1 MPWGEEHGWVFSHL
15 AIGIGPLGF
24 SRWVGGLGAVTAA
37 AVAGLTAL
45 YPHHQRDLQGR
56 IDAGALLSWRQGVC
70 VPSFVLGGLW
80 TWARHE

>member
-1 MPWGEEHGWVFSHL
+1 MPWGEEHRWVFSHL
-15 AIGIGPLGF
+15 TFGVGPLGF
-24 SRWVGGLGAVTAA
+24 SRWVGGLGAVTGA
-37 AVAGLTAL
+37 AVAGPTVL
-45 YPHHQRDLQGR
+45 YPHHQRDLGR